1 MTVMPYPE
9 MLKIA
14 QRWSLEDQM
23 RLAEA
28 LLRNL
33 RLALRRQPP
42 SVVETSLVPLS
53 DMSLGELRALAD
65 AVVAPGS
72 QQRLHDLLE
81 KNRNS
86 NLSPEEEQILDALL
100 DEADQVALLKAR
112 ARYTLQVSGMNVEAN
127 R

>member
-1 MTVMPYPE
+1 
-9 MLKIA
+9 
-14 QRWSLEDQM
+14 
-23 RLAEA
+23 
-28 LLRNL
+28 
-33 RLALRRQPP
+33 
-42 SVVETSLVPLS
+42 
-53 DMSLGELRALAD
+53 MSLGELRALAD